1 MLATKY
7 CTNLQ
12 FTIEWAEWQG
22 LILVRGLSRK

>member
-7 CTNLQ
+7 KLFQ

-22 LILVRGLSRK
+22 LILVRGLSRE

>member
-7 CTNLQ
+7 KLLQ

-22 LILVRGLSRK
+22 LILVRGLSRE